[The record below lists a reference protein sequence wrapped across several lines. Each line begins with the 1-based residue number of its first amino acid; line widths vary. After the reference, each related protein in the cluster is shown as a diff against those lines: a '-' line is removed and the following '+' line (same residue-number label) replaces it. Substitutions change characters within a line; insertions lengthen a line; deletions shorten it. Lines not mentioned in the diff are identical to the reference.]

1 MEVATARRKTLAAGD
16 RAPMFA
22 DLADRLKSGPAL
34 VVFYKASCPTCQFTL
49 PYLERLS
56 RGGVRF
62 LGVSQ
67 DDAAT
72 RDAFNRRFGVGFD
85 AVSDGAGYP
94 ASNAYG
100 ITHVPSM
107 FLVEPDGAVSHAWTG
122 FSRQDM
128 EQLGARVAIPA
139 FTAKDNVPAWKAG

>member
-1 MEVATARRKTLAAGD
+1 MKRRELAVGD

-22 DLADRLKSGPAL
+22 NLAEMLGDGPVL

-56 RGGVRF
+56 KGGLRF

-72 RDAFNRRFGVGFD
+72 TTAFAGRFGVTFPVVRDEG
-85 AVSDGAGYP
+85 GYP

-100 ITHVPSM
+100 ITHVPSLLRSDLTGM
-107 FLVEPDGAVSHAWTG
+107 VPVLLELVD
-122 FSRQDM
+122 FN
-128 EQLGARVAIPA
+128 PA
-139 FTAKDNVPAWKAG
+139 A